1 MTRYA
6 GRLEHGLVV
15 CWYSTV
21 AGRFIVGCGIA
32 HLGARAW
39 AGRNLAFE
47 RLEQEL

>member
-1 MTRYA
+1 VTRYA
-6 GRLEHGLVV
+6 GRLEHGLVL

-21 AGRFIVGCGIA
+21 AGWFIIGGGIN